1 MALSG
6 KYFVTQMAEAAPSLR
21 IAQARTQDEREAVW
35 RFRYQV
41 YIEEMGK
48 IALANAD
55 HKRRWL
61 ADDLDEDALILYAQE
76 GDNVVAT
83 LRINNAA
90 QTRLPPALEVAYRLA
105 RFNTIPSERLSFSSR
120 LMVARDLRGSVAL
133 HKILARAYEIGLESG
148 VLYDFCYCAP
158 ALIELYEHLGY
169 RPYTENFLDPE
180 VGYRVP
186 LILTLRDA
194 AHLEAVQSPFWRKL
208 KTRSDLW
215 QKQAQAD
222 WLAREFPATTKAARW
237 GAGEDAFWQF
247 LADKLRPSTGSRVPL
262 LEDLSDDERKH
273 VLKSGTVL
281 SCRAGDTI
289 LRTGD
294 VGNEL
299 FVVLSG
305 LAEVRLPKAK
315 KPIAVLEPGQV
326 FGEIAFIANV
336 KRSADVV
343 ALAESE
349 ILVVSQAFLRKLM
362 KSSPELSSKVLFN
375 LSRVLCERLVY
386 STRSMLPEQPKQP
399 VTKKAARPKR

>member
-1 MALSG
+1 MAQADA
-6 KYFVTQMAEAAPSLR
+6 TQTLR
-21 IAQARTQDEREAVW
+21 ISQARSADEREAVW
-35 RFRYQV
+35 RFRYGV
-41 YIEEMGK
+41 YVEEMGK

-55 HKRRWL
+55 HKRRFL
-61 ADDLDEDALILYAQE
+61 ADELDEDALILYAQE
-76 GDNVVAT
+76 GDAVVAT
-83 LRINNAA
+83 LRINNAKR
-90 QTRLPPALEVAYRLA
+90 TRLPPALETAYRLS
-105 RFNTIPSERLSFSSR
+105 RFSAIAPERLSFSSR

-133 HKILARAYEIGLESG
+133 HKILSRAYELGLESG
-148 VLYDFCYCAP
+148 VVYDFCYCAP

-186 LILTLRDA
+186 LILALKDA

-208 KTRSDLW
+208 KNRPDLW
-215 QKQAQAD
+215 QKQSDAD

-262 LEDLSDDERKH
+262 LEGLSDDERKR

-281 SCRAGDTI
+281 SCQAGDTI
-289 LRTGD
+289 LRIGD

-315 KPIAVLEPGQV
+315 QPIAVLEPGQV

-349 ILVVSQAFLRKLM
+349 ILVVSQTFLRKLM
-362 KSSPELSSKVLFN
+362 RSAPDLASKVLFN

-386 STRSMLPEQPKQP
+386 STRSMLPEKPKP
-399 VTKKAARPKR
+399 PEKPAKKTPARRSSKV

>member
-1 MALSG
+1 
-6 KYFVTQMAEAAPSLR
+6 MAEAGTVPSLR
-21 IAQARTQDEREAVW
+21 ILQARSADEREAVW

-41 YIEEMGK
+41 YVEEMGK

-61 ADDLDEDALILYAQE
+61 ADDMDEDALILYALE
-76 GDNVVAT
+76 NDAVVAT
-83 LRINNAA
+83 LRINNAKR
-90 QTRLPPALEVAYRLA
+90 TRLPPAIEAAYKLDRFSSIPLEH
-105 RFNTIPSERLSFSSR
+105 LSFSSR

-133 HKILARAYEIGLESG
+133 HRILARAYELGLESG
-148 VLYDFCYCAP
+148 IVYDFCYCAP

-186 LILTLRDA
+186 LILALKDA
-194 AHLEAVQSPFWRKL
+194 VHLEAILSPFWRKL
-208 KTRSDLW
+208 KGRPDLW
-215 QKQAQAD
+215 QSQAQAD
-222 WLAREFPATTKAARW
+222 WLANEFPATTKAARW
-237 GAGEDAFWQF
+237 GVGEDAFWQF

-262 LEDLSDDERKH
+262 LEGLSESERQH

-281 SCRAGDTI
+281 SCRTGDKM

-343 ALAESE
+343 ALADSE
-349 ILVVSQAFLRKLM
+349 ILVVSQTYLRKLM
-362 KSSPELSSKVLFN
+362 KSSPELASKVLFN

-386 STRSMLPEQPKQP
+386 STRSMLPETPKTVEEP
-399 VTKKAARPKR
+399 KAKKVRKASPRKR

>member
-1 MALSG
+1 MALADTGS
-6 KYFVTQMAEAAPSLR
+6 ASLR
-21 IAQARTQDEREAVW
+21 IGQARTADEREAVW
-35 RFRYQV
+35 RFRYQIYV
-41 YIEEMGK
+41 EEMGK

-61 ADDLDEDALILYAQE
+61 VDDLDEDALILYAQD
-76 GDNVVAT
+76 GDAVVAT
-83 LRINNAA
+83 LRINNARK
-90 QTRLPPALEVAYRLA
+90 TRLPPALEVAYRLA
-105 RFNTIPSERLSFSSR
+105 RFNAIPPERLSFSSR
-120 LMVARDLRGSVAL
+120 LMVARDMRGSVAL
-133 HKILARAYEIGLESG
+133 HRILARAYELGLESG
-148 VLYDFCYCAP
+148 VVYDFCYCAP

-186 LILTLRDA
+186 LILSLKDA
-194 AHLEAVQSPFWRKL
+194 GHLEAVQSPFWRKL
-208 KTRSDLW
+208 KNRPDLW
-215 QKQAQAD
+215 QDQAAAE
-222 WLAREFPATTKAARW
+222 WLAEEFPATTKAARW
-237 GAGEDAFWQF
+237 GAGEDAFWHF

-262 LEDLSDDERKH
+262 LEGLSDDERKR

-294 VGNEL
+294 VGSEL

-315 KPIAVLEPGQV
+315 HPIAVLEPGQV
-326 FGEIAFIANV
+326 FGEIAFIASV

-349 ILVVSQAFLRKLM
+349 ILVVSQTFLRKLM
-362 KSSPELSSKVLFN
+362 KSSPELASKVLFN

-386 STRSMLPEQPKQP
+386 STRSMLPESPKAPPAQQAKP
-399 VTKKAARPKR
+399 VRKKTSRPRS

>member
-1 MALSG
+1 MA
-6 KYFVTQMAEAAPSLR
+6 QAATELTFK
-21 IAQARTQDEREAVW
+21 IGQARTADEREAVW

-41 YIEEMGK
+41 YVEEMGK

-55 HKRRWL
+55 HKKRWL
-61 ADDLDEDALILYAQE
+61 TDELDEDAIILYALE
-76 GDNVVAT
+76 GEQIVAT
-83 LRINNAA
+83 LRVNNGKK
-90 QTRLPPALEVAYRLA
+90 TRLPPALEIAYKLA
-105 RFNTIPSERLSFSSR
+105 SFNSIPPEALSFSSR
-120 LMVARDLRGSVAL
+120 LMVARDRRGTVSL
-133 HKILARAYEIGLESG
+133 HKLLSRAYEMGLESG
-148 VLYDFCYCAP
+148 VVYDFCYCAP

-186 LILTLRDA
+186 LVLALKDKD
-194 AHLEAVQSPFWRKL
+194 HLEAIQSPFWRKL
-208 KTRSDLW
+208 KSKPELW
-215 QKQAQAD
+215 QTQERTD
-222 WLAREFPATTKAARW
+222 WLTQTFPATTKAARW

-262 LEDLSDDERKH
+262 LEGLSDDERKH

-305 LAEVRLPKAK
+305 LAEVRLPKSK
-315 KPIAVLEPGQV
+315 HPIAVLEPGQV

-336 KRSADVV
+336 KRSADVL
-343 ALAESE
+343 ALAECE
-349 ILVVSQAFLRKLM
+349 ILVVSQAYLRKLM
-362 KSSPELSSKVLFN
+362 KSSPELASKVLFN

-386 STRSMLPEQPKQP
+386 STRSMPPETPKSP
-399 VTKKAARPKR
+399 TSDAAKPATRRKKR